1 KGGDQMN
8 EFMIWIWLGF
18 FILATLFEIA
28 TLDFV
33 SIWFALAAIPVV
45 ILAAVNVEPWIQ
57 ILVFIVVSFV
67 LLLLTRPVVMKY
79 VRKNEIKTNVD
90 SLIGTTAFAITRIV
104 PNHIG
109 KVMLNGIEWS
119 AISKEIIEID
129 DQVRILDIE
138 GVKLIVEKI

>member
-1 KGGDQMN
+1 MN